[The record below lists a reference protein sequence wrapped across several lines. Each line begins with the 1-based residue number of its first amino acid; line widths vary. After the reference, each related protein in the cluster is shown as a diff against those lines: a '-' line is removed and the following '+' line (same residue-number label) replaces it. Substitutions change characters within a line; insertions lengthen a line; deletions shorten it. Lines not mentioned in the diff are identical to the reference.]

1 MLYCGKLTYN
11 ICCVHILPATKN
23 HLVSDKRN
31 AVVEKQAN
39 NYGNLIQE
47 NIGRTVV
54 FA

>member
-1 MLYCGKLTYN
+1 MRKANIQYTYCD
-11 ICCVHILPATKN
+11 HILPATKN

-39 NYGNLIQE
+39 NYGNLIQQ